1 MEGMYCWQ
9 GQDSKAVK
17 VTFKKI
23 ILLMPFNPW
32 HHCSLYLLFETRQ
45 HFSAYLIGLTN
56 MSVWVTLQWECWLT
70 HWLFPLLFTFYN
82 FLFLLVTRKQN
93 KEALDWWAFHLFQ
106 HFDCQDCWVGQKTAW
121 RCFSGLLISWVFIS
135 AQHPVTESLV
145 FRKHTVCAGQCG
157 TRGCFLKKHARA
169 SLPALRC

>member
-106 HFDCQDCWVGQKTAW
+106 HFDCQDCWVGQKNSMKMFLWFTHILSFHLCSTSSYWVTGLQKAHGVCRAVW
-121 RCFSGLLISWVFIS
+121 HSGVLFEK
-135 AQHPVTESLV
+135 A
-145 FRKHTVCAGQCG
+145 C
-157 TRGCFLKKHARA
+157 
-169 SLPALRC
+169 